1 MKYFFAVLSVVFVLL
16 FAMVGYTYFSG
27 EYAPEG
33 SAVLTEP
40 RAHVQMITQNSN
52 EHFWS
57 TFKRGA
63 LDAGKEE
70 NIYVEF
76 ADISAK
82 DPELIAETAEQAVY
96 SAVDGLALQ
105 AADEER
111 TANVLLMA
119 EKAQIPVLTFES
131 DLFPTT
137 DVPTVG
143 SNSYDAGYSLG
154 QMAIQACGGRAT
166 AAILVESV
174 LENAP
179 SSSRNL
185 KVQGIMDALS
195 DAPQIEVTQVY
206 PVDVE
211 RFEVEKCTS
220 QILEE
225 RPEVDLI
232 LCTGETSTPGVAQ
245 VLVDANRVGDIC
257 VIGYGAMPQTLDYIE
272 RGVIYGSVCPDAYQI
287 GYQSVKQLCR
297 MLDGE
302 TVSNSSNTW
311 MYTVTKENLEQF
323 RKETAQQNLD

>member
-1 MKYFFAVLSVVFVLL
+1 MKYFFAVLSVVLVLL

-40 RAHVQMITQNSN
+40 RAHVQLITQNSN

-185 KVQGIMDALS
+185 KGQGIMDALS
-195 DAPQIEVTQVY
+195 DAPQTEVTQVY

-257 VIGYGAMPQTLDYIE
+257 VIGYGAMPQPLDYIE

-302 TVSNSSNTW
+302 TVSNSSNTG